1 MRDPPDILFVIL
13 DSVRRD
19 RVSAYGH
26 ERATT
31 PNLDQLAAEATLFE
45 NAYAPA
51 PWTLPSHCSMF
62 SGLSPSEH
70 GVTNGFSDRSLRL
83 PESIETLPERLAADG
98 YRTAGFSNNP
108 WVGSL
113 SGIDRGF
120 DEYVEWDLEIGVDG
134 DTDISTTRDRLY
146 SAAHG
151 LLAQAARQPVFLL
164 KRRLFTSNLVDR
176 ATRWLRTTARDEPPA
191 FTFLN
196 LMEAHSPYFP
206 PEDAFEALD
215 LSPPGPIE
223 PRLLNTKLLAYVLG
237 RSDLPPER
245 RERVFEFY
253 DASLRYQDRK
263 LGQLLSVLKETG
275 RYDDTLVVIASDH
288 GKNLGDLD
296 RDGTPPHSSRGVN
309 TDVPLIVKRPDQ
321 DVSKRVSDPA
331 SLTGICDL
339 VTDSELS
346 PTAALCSQEGALVE
360 DYVPHTG
367 RASEPTTRWR
377 VLVDN
382 GHRYVRAEDGREFLF
397 DPDGRQL
404 TGDRESLRTRFSE
417 AMDRRVEKLSVSE
430 GGNEA
435 ESDPEKLSRG
445 IESQLEDLGYLE

>member
-1 MRDPPDILFVIL
+1 MKNPDVLFVIL

-26 ERATT
+26 DRPTT
-31 PNLDQLAAEATLFE
+31 PNLDQLASEATLFE
-45 NAYAPA
+45 NAYTPA

-62 SGLSPSEH
+62 TGLFPSEH
-70 GVTNGFSDRSLRL
+70 SITNGFSDQSLRL
-83 PESIETLPERLAADG
+83 PEPIETLTERFSADG

-113 SGIDRGF
+113 SGLDRGF

-176 ATRWLRTTARDEPPA
+176 ATRWLRATARDEPPA

-206 PEDAFEALD
+206 PKDAFEALD
-215 LSPPGPIE
+215 LSAPGPIE

-245 RERVFEFY
+245 RERVLEFY

-275 RYDDTLVVIASDH
+275 KYDDTLVVIVADH
-288 GKNLGDLD
+288 GKTLGEHD
-296 RDGTPPHSSRGVN
+296 RDGTPPHSTRGVN
-309 TDVPLIVKRPDQ
+309 TNVPLIVKQPGQ
-321 DVSKRVSDPA
+321 DTPERVSDPA
-331 SLTGICDL
+331 ELIGLFDL
-339 VTDSELS
+339 ITDPELS
-346 PTAALCSQEGALVE
+346 PVAALCREEGALVE

-367 RASEPTTRWR
+367 RTSEPTTRWR
-377 VLVDN
+377 VLAD
-382 GHRYVRAEDGREFLF
+382 GTHRYIRAEDGREFLF
-397 DPDGRQL
+397 GPDGRQL
-404 TGDRESLRTRFSE
+404 SEDQESLRNQFAE
-417 AMDRRVEKLSVSE
+417 ALESRVAKLSE
-430 GGNEA
+430 RGNEA
-435 ESDPEKLSRG
+435 KKNPEKLSRG

>member
-1 MRDPPDILFVIL
+1 MNHPDVLLVVL

-26 ERATT
+26 DRETT
-31 PNLDQLAAEATLFE
+31 PNLDRFAEEATLFE
-45 NAYAPA
+45 HAYTPA
-51 PWTLPSHCSMF
+51 PWTLPSHSSMF
-62 SGLSPSEH
+62 TGLFPSEH
-70 GVTNGFSDRSLRL
+70 GVTNGFSDQSLL
-83 PESIETLPERLAADG
+83 IPDSTETLTERLSADG

-146 SAAHG
+146 STAHN

-176 ATRWLRTTARDEPPA
+176 ASRWMRATAADESPT

-206 PEDAFEALD
+206 PNDAFEALD

-237 RSDLPPER
+237 RADLPPER
-245 RERVFEFY
+245 RERVLEFY

-263 LGQLLSVLKETG
+263 LDQLLSTLKETG
-275 RYDDTLVVIASDH
+275 RYDDSLVIIVADH
-288 GKNLGDLD
+288 GKNLGEHD
-296 RDGTPPHSSRGVN
+296 RDGTPPHSTRPVN
-309 TDVPLIVKRPDQ
+309 TKVPLVVKRPGQ
-321 DVSKRVSDPA
+321 DAPKRVSQPA
-331 SLTGICDL
+331 ELTGIFDL
-339 VTDSELS
+339 ATEPELS
-346 PTAALCSQEGALVE
+346 PTATLCGNEAALVE

-367 RASEPTTRWR
+367 RTSEPTTRWR
-377 VLVDN
+377 VLAD
-382 GHRYVRAEDGREFLF
+382 GTHQYVRGEDGREYLF
-397 DPDGRQL
+397 GPDGSRL
-404 TGDRESLRTRFSE
+404 SRDRESLLNRFTKTMESRVARLSE
-417 AMDRRVEKLSVSE
+417 WGDEEKTDSE
-430 GGNEA
+430 G
-435 ESDPEKLSRG
+435 LSRG
-445 IESQLEDLGYLE
+445 TESQLEDLGYLE

>member
-1 MRDPPDILFVIL
+1 MSNPDILFVIL

-26 ERATT
+26 ERKTT
-31 PNLDQLAAEATLFE
+31 PTLDRLAEEATLFE
-45 NAYAPA
+45 SAYTAA

-62 SGLSPSEH
+62 TGLLPSEH
-70 GVTNGFSDRSLRL
+70 GITNGFSDRSLRL
-83 PESIETLPERLAADG
+83 PESIETLTERLSADG

-113 SGIDRGF
+113 SKIDRGF

-134 DTDISTTRDRLY
+134 DTDISTMRDRLY

-164 KRRLFTSNLVDR
+164 KRPLFTSNLVNR
-176 ATRWLRTTARDEPPA
+176 ASRWLRATARDEPPA

-206 PEDAFEALD
+206 PKDAFQDLD

-245 RERVFEFY
+245 RERVLEFY

-263 LGQLLSVLKETG
+263 LDQLLSVLKETG
-275 RYDDTLVVIASDH
+275 RYDDALVVITSDH

-296 RDGTPPHSSRGVN
+296 RDGTPPHSTREVN
-309 TDVPLIVKRPDQ
+309 TDVPLIVKRPEQ
-321 DVSKRVSDPA
+321 DSPERVSDPA
-331 SLTGICDL
+331 SLTGIFDL
-339 VTDSELS
+339 VTDPEL
-346 PTAALCSQEGALVE
+346 PPREALCSEEGTLVE

-367 RASEPTTRWR
+367 RTSEPTTQWR
-377 VLVDN
+377 ILTDSE
-382 GHRYVRAEDGREFLF
+382 HRYVRAEDGRDYLF
-397 DPDGRQL
+397 GPDGEPL
-404 TGDRESLRTRFSE
+404 SGDREPLRNRFSE
-417 AMDRRVEKLSVSE
+417 AMESRVEKLSE
-430 GGNEA
+430 RGNEA
-435 ESDPEKLSRG
+435 KSDPEKLSRG

>member
-1 MRDPPDILFVIL
+1 MNHPDVLFVVL

-26 ERATT
+26 DRETT
-31 PNLDQLAAEATLFE
+31 PNLDRLAEEATLFE
-45 NAYAPA
+45 NAYTPA
-51 PWTLPSHCSMF
+51 PWTLPSHSSMF
-62 SGLSPSEH
+62 TGLFPSEH
-70 GVTNGFSDRSLRL
+70 GVTNGFSDQSLRL
-83 PESIETLPERLAADG
+83 PDSIETLTERLSADG

-134 DTDISTTRDRLY
+134 DADISTTRDRLY

-176 ATRWLRTTARDEPPA
+176 ASRWMRATAEDASPS

-206 PEDAFEALD
+206 PKDAFEALD

-237 RSDLPPER
+237 RADLPPER
-245 RERVFEFY
+245 RERVLEFY

-263 LGQLLSVLKETG
+263 LDQLLSTLKETG
-275 RYDDTLVVIASDH
+275 RYDDSLVILVADH
-288 GKNLGDLD
+288 GKNLGEHD
-296 RDGTPPHSSRGVN
+296 RDGTPPHSTRPVN
-309 TDVPLIVKRPDQ
+309 TKVPLIVKRPGQ
-321 DVSKRVSDPA
+321 DAPERVSQPA
-331 SLTGICDL
+331 ELTGIFDL
-339 VTDSELS
+339 AAEPELS
-346 PTAALCSQEGALVE
+346 PTATLCGNEAALVE

-367 RASEPTTRWR
+367 RTSEPTTRWR
-377 VLVDN
+377 VLAD
-382 GHRYVRAEDGREFLF
+382 GTHQYVRADDGREYLF
-397 DPDGRQL
+397 GPDGNL
-404 TGDRESLRTRFSE
+404 VSEDRETLLNRFATAMESRVGRLSE
-417 AMDRRVEKLSVSE
+417 WGDEEKADSE
-430 GGNEA
+430 G
-435 ESDPEKLSRG
+435 LSRG
-445 IESQLEDLGYLE
+445 TESQLEDLGYLE

>member
-1 MRDPPDILFVIL
+1 MNGSDVLFVVL

-26 ERATT
+26 DRTTT
-31 PNLDQLAAEATLFE
+31 PALDRLATEATLFE

-62 SGLSPSEH
+62 TGLFPSEH

-83 PESIETLPERLAADG
+83 PESIETLTERLSADG

-108 WVGSL
+108 WVGAL

-134 DTDISTTRDRLY
+134 DTDISTARDRLY

-164 KRRLFTSNLVDR
+164 KRRVFTSNLVDR
-176 ATRWLRTTARDEPPA
+176 ATRWLRATAGDEQPA

-206 PEDAFEALD
+206 PKDAFEALD
-215 LSPPGPIE
+215 LSPPGPVE

-245 RERVFEFY
+245 RERVLEFY

-263 LGQLLSVLKETG
+263 LDQLLSTLKETG

-288 GKNLGDLD
+288 GKNLGDHD
-296 RDGTPPHSSRGVN
+296 RDGTPPHSSLGVN
-309 TDVPLIVKRPDQ
+309 TNVPLIVKRPGQ
-321 DVSKRVSDPA
+321 EAPERVSDPA
-331 SLTGICDL
+331 SLTGIFDL
-339 VTDSELS
+339 ATDPELS
-346 PTAALCSQEGALVE
+346 PTAALCGQEGALVE

-377 VLVDN
+377 VLAD
-382 GHRYVRAEDGREFLF
+382 GTHRYVRAEDGREFLLG
-397 DPDGRQL
+397 PDGRRL
-404 TGDRESLRTRFSE
+404 SGDQESLRNRFSE
-417 AMDRRVEKLSVSE
+417 AMERRVETLSKRGDE
-430 GGNEA
+430 TQ
-435 ESDPEKLSRG
+435 SDPEDLSRG

>member
-1 MRDPPDILFVIL
+1 MADPDILFVVL

-26 ERATT
+26 DRTTT
-31 PNLDQLAAEATLFE
+31 PNLDQLAEEATLFE
-45 NAYAPA
+45 DAYTPA

-62 SGLSPSEH
+62 TGVFPSEH
-70 GVTNGFSDRSLRL
+70 GVTNGFSDQSLRL
-83 PESIETLPERLAADG
+83 PESIDTLTERLSADG

-164 KRRLFTSNLVDR
+164 KRRMFTANLVER
-176 ATRWLRTTARDEPPA
+176 ATRWLRATARDGPPT

-206 PEDAFEALD
+206 PRDAFEALD

-223 PRLLNTKLLAYVLG
+223 PRLLNTRLLAYVLG
-237 RSDLPPER
+237 RSDLAPEQ
-245 RERVFEFY
+245 RERVLEFY

-275 RYDDTLVVIASDH
+275 RYDDSLVVIVADH
-288 GKNLGDLD
+288 GKNLGEHD
-296 RDGTPPHSSRGVN
+296 RNGTPPHSTRSVN
-309 TDVPLIVKRPDQ
+309 TDVPLVVKRPGQ
-321 DVSKRVSDPA
+321 DDPKRVSHPA
-331 SLTGICDL
+331 ELTGIFDL
-339 VTDSELS
+339 ASDPELS
-346 PTAALCSQEGALVE
+346 PTAALCGDEGAFVE

-367 RASEPTTRWR
+367 RTSEPTTRWR
-377 VLVDN
+377 VLSD
-382 GHRYVRAEDGREFLF
+382 GTHRYVRAEDGREYLF
-397 DPDGRQL
+397 GPDGSQL
-404 TGDRESLRTRFSE
+404 SKNEGDLRNQFAE
-417 AMDRRVEKLSVSE
+417 AMESRVARL
-430 GGNEA
+430 A
-435 ESDPEKLSRG
+435 ERGDGAKAEPETLSRG

>member
-1 MRDPPDILFVIL
+1 MQDTDILFVVL

-26 ERATT
+26 DRQTT
-31 PNLDQLAAEATLFE
+31 PNLDRLAEEATLFE
-45 NAYAPA
+45 HARTPA
-51 PWTLPSHCSMF
+51 PWTLPSHSSMF
-62 SGLSPSEH
+62 TGLFPSEH
-70 GVTNGFSDRSLRL
+70 GVTNGFSDQSLRI
-83 PESIETLPERLAADG
+83 PDSIETLTERLSADG

-164 KRRLFTSNLVDR
+164 KRRLFTSNLVNRADR
-176 ATRWLRTTARDEPPA
+176 WMRETTDDESPT

-206 PEDAFEALD
+206 PRDAFEALD

-237 RSDLPPER
+237 QADLPPER
-245 RERVFEFY
+245 RERVLEFY

-263 LGQLLSVLKETG
+263 LDQLLSALKETG
-275 RYDDTLVVIASDH
+275 QYDDSLVVIVSDH
-288 GKNLGDLD
+288 GKNIGDLD
-296 RDGTPPHSSRGVN
+296 RDGTPPHSTRAVN
-309 TDVPLIVKRPDQ
+309 TDVPLIVKRPGQ
-321 DVSKRVSDPA
+321 DDPERVSQPA
-331 SLTGICDL
+331 ELTGIFDL
-339 VTDSELS
+339 VTDPEL
-346 PTAALCSQEGALVE
+346 PPATTLCGNEVALTE

-367 RASEPTTRWR
+367 RTSAPTTRWR
-377 VLVDN
+377 VLSD
-382 GHRYVRAEDGREFLF
+382 GTHRYVRADDGTEYLF
-397 DPDGRQL
+397 GPEGEEPSW
-404 TGDRESLRTRFSE
+404 GRESLLNRFTT
-417 AMDRRVEKLSVSE
+417 AMDSRVARLPERGDQSDE
-430 GGNEA
+430 DA
-435 ESDPEKLSRG
+435 EDLSRG